1 MKSLCSLPSAGAN
14 VTIFARRPGPLDDAR
29 KEIKAAASTAEQ
41 EISAVVVDLADAS
54 EVARAFKTQPRI
66 ADILYCVAGGNHA
79 ENGFLVDI
87 EASDLDTCMKNNY
100 HTSAYAAQTMLKI
113 WTEDDKAGAM
123 SSPESRLRQMIFIN
137 SAGAFLG
144 LPGSIA
150 YTPAKCAV
158 RCLADTLRTEVLRYS
173 CPKSTYTI
181 HCAFPADFI
190 SPGFIL
196 EQETKTQL
204 TKRMQGL
211 ATKSSIAELE
221 SRFPSSEEIASLII
235 EAVGKG
241 DFIICPGSI
250 ASSMLFTNM
259 IGPSPKRGLGIVD
272 SLSSILVGWT
282 SRVEIQ

>member
-1 MKSLCSLPSAGAN
+1 MWK
-14 VTIFARRPGPLDDAR
+14 R
-29 KEIKAAASTAEQ
+29 
-41 EISAVVVDLADAS
+41 DLTFHQ
-54 EVARAFKTQPRI
+54 VARAFKTQPRI

-87 EASDLDTCMKNNY
+87 KASDLDNCMKNNY
-100 HTSAYAAQTMLKI
+100 HASAYAAQTMLKI
-113 WTEDDKAGAM
+113 WTEDDKAGLI
-123 SSPESRLRQMIFIN
+123 SSPESRLRQIIFIN

-150 YTPAKCAV
+150 YTRTCFTVGYQLETEALTAMRKAAKCAV
-158 RCLADTLRTEVLRYS
+158 RCLADTLRMEVLRYS
-173 CPKSTYTI
+173 CPTSTYTI

-190 SPGFIL
+190 SPGFVL
-196 EQETKTQL
+196 EQQTKTQL

-221 SRFPSSEEIASLII
+221 SRFPSSEQIASLII
-235 EAVGKG
+235 EAVERG
-241 DFIICPGSI
+241 DFIICPGSM

-272 SLSSILVGWT
+272 SLSGILVGWLVWPVLRRKWEAMCRKDGEE
-282 SRVEIQ
+282 SRWGLT